1 MQLLF
6 FYNEI
11 TRPYSRRDV
20 DDPKLIDMLPVL
32 VKISEKLLQSNGAEA
47 AYSFYEIEGLDHKRM
62 LNCQSKTQCDQCTKY

>member
-11 TRPYSRRDV
+11 TRPYSKRDV

-32 VKISEKLLQSNGAEA
+32 VKISEKLLESNGNSET
-47 AYSFYEIEGLDHKRM
+47 YSFYEIEGLDYTRM
-62 LNCQSKTQCDQCTKY
+62 LNC